1 MAFEINLEV
10 YTFQVR
16 NKRDKDFFYTLD
28 NFLEKEDI
36 IPFFKD
42 FLGYYS
48 KMTVSERQQKSIQ
61 FTDKIRITSDQ
72 RIISGVLESG
82 DYGVESKITDKEGN
96 AKYIK
101 KADELDIKPFYYLIW
116 VPNGSNIG
124 IFITQRL
131 GIFGIHGIF
140 TSHFAGFFK
149 EKYPDLMVDF
159 NAYVSKEIA
168 RKFIEGGG
176 IREIILR
183 RFTLPSD
190 IADKF
195 DLNFDTTK
203 IKSIEL
209 RILAENKTYFGINDR
224 AKRFL
229 DDENAR
235 LFTFKE
241 LEEIGFDGNHREL
254 IKVKLGKNTRTIDLS
269 QTAQLRPYFD
279 IDSDVERQENGH
291 PVFES
296 IDRIA
301 RDLVVDLQEEISN
314 RK

>member
-10 YTFQVR
+10 YTFQIR
-16 NKRDKDFFYTLD
+16 NKREKDFFYTLD
-28 NFLEKEDI
+28 NFLESEDI

-42 FLGYYS
+42 FINHHS
-48 KMTVSERQQKSIQ
+48 NITISERQQKSLQ
-61 FTDKIRITSDQ
+61 FTDQIKISSKE

-82 DYGVESKITDKEGN
+82 DYGVESKISDKEGN
-96 AKYIK
+96 PKYVK
-101 KADELDIKPFYYLIW
+101 SADELDIKPFYYLIW
-116 VPNGSNIG
+116 VPSGSNIG

-140 TSHFAGFFK
+140 TSHFSGFFK
-149 EKYPDLMVDF
+149 DRYSDLMIDF

-168 RKFIEGGG
+168 RKFIEDGG
-176 IREIILR
+176 IKEIILR
-183 RFTLPSD
+183 RYTLPSD

-195 DLNFDTTK
+195 DLNFDTK
-203 IKSIEL
+203 IRSIEL
-209 RILAENKTYFGINDR
+209 RIVAENKTFLGINDR
-224 AKRFL
+224 AKRFI
-229 DDENAR
+229 DNPNAR
-235 LFTFKE
+235 LFSFKE
-241 LEEIGFDGNHREL
+241 LNEIGFDGNHREL

-279 IDSDVERQENGH
+279 IDNEVDRQENGH

-301 RDLVVDLQEEISN
+301 RELIADLREEIAS
-314 RK
+314 RR